1 VVAATVEEEVE
12 EMVEETAGEERAG
25 EVTAAATEED

>member
-1 VVAATVEEEVE
+1 VE